1 MAENVLDKIIK
12 KKIERIRNLKT
23 SIKLS
28 SLKDLIDKNNN
39 FLNLL
44 FFHFSFELFFQE
56 HFQPF

>member
-12 KKIERIRNLKT
+12 KKIERIRNLKN

-39 FLNLL
+39 FLN
-44 FFHFSFELFFQE
+44 FKEYR
-56 HFQPF
+56 